1 MDLNGNL
8 LWQPQEINTVCELYG
23 TKADTHGALEEE
35 SKISKIYER
44 QEALMSKEIG
54 KFRGKSGKNDLIVKI
69 LIFELDH

>member
-1 MDLNGNL
+1 M

-23 TKADTHGALEEE
+23 TNADTHGALEEE

-44 QEALMSKEIG
+44 QEGLMSKEIG
-54 KFRGKSGKNDLIVKI
+54 EFRGKSGKNDLIVKI

>member
-1 MDLNGNL
+1 M

-44 QEALMSKEIG
+44 QEGLMSKEIG
-54 KFRGKSGKNDLIVKI
+54 KFRGKSGKKWFDCKNTNIWVGSLNQDRT
-69 LIFELDH
+69 